1 MNFLHNPFGVRYIY
15 DLKRLDLNP
24 MGGMFMNVETS
35 KRVEKI
41 QKCPECSSEHISKD
55 YRRGELICEKC
66 GLVIDDYYIDE
77 GPEWRAFDSEQSES
91 RARTG
96 SPMNFLIHDKGLSTQ
111 ISWKNQ
117 DAYGRTIPHK
127 NRGQIYRV
135 RKWHRR
141 IRISNAT
148 ERNLASALRELDV
161 LSSKMGLPRSIR
173 ESAAMIYRQAV
184 EKNLIRGRSIE
195 IVIASS
201 LYAACRKCNVPRTL
215 TEVAQAADS
224 DEKQIGRAYRFLS
237 RELSLKLMPTR
248 PEEYI
253 RRFCSKLEL
262 ERDVISRGEEIID
275 KATDLGLTS
284 GKGPT
289 GVAAAAIY
297 ISSIL
302 EGTPRTQRAIA
313 EVAGV
318 TEVTIR
324 NRYKEIAEEIGIDIE
339 IK

>member
-1 MNFLHNPFGVRYIY
+1 M
-15 DLKRLDLNP
+15 DSEAKQ
-24 MGGMFMNVETS
+24 
-35 KRVEKI
+35 KVEKI
-41 QKCPECSSEHISKD
+41 QRCPECDSEHISKD
-55 YRRGELICEKC
+55 YRRGEIICENC
-66 GLVIDDYYIDE
+66 GLVLDDYYIDE
-77 GPEWRAFDSEQSES
+77 GPEWRAFDSQQKEK

-96 SPMNFLIHDKGLSTQ
+96 APMNYLTHDKGLSTQ
-111 ISWKNQ
+111 ISWKNK

-148 ERNLASALRELDV
+148 ERNLASALRELDR

-173 ESAAMIYRQAV
+173 ETSAMIYREAV

-195 IVIASS
+195 TVIASS
-201 LYAACRKCNVPRTL
+201 LYAGCRKCDVPRTL
-215 TEVAQAADS
+215 TEIANAAQA

-237 RELSLKLMPTR
+237 RELGLKLLPTR
-248 PEEYI
+248 PERYI
-253 RRFCSKLEL
+253 KRFCSKLEL
-262 ERDVISRGEEIID
+262 DRNVISKCEDIISQ
-275 KATDLGLTS
+275 ATDLGLTS

-289 GVAAAAIY
+289 GVAAASIY

-302 EGTPRTQRAIA
+302 EGDPRTQRAIA

-324 NRYKEIAEEIGIDIE
+324 NRYKEIAEEIGLVIE
-339 IK
+339 T

>member
-1 MNFLHNPFGVRYIY
+1 
-15 DLKRLDLNP
+15 
-24 MGGMFMNVETS
+24 MNVES
-35 KRVEKI
+35 PKRVEKI
-41 QKCPECSSEHISKD
+41 KECPECSSENLSKD
-55 YRRGELICEKC
+55 YGRGEIVCEMC
-66 GLVIDDYYIDE
+66 GLVVDDYYIDE
-77 GPEWRAFDSEQSES
+77 GPEWRAFDSAQRES

-96 SPMNFLIHDKGLSTQ
+96 APMNYLIHDKGLSTQ
-111 ISWKNQ
+111 ISWKNK

-148 ERNLASALRELDV
+148 ERNLATALRELDV

-173 ESAAMIYRQAV
+173 ECAAMIYRQAV

-237 RELSLKLMPTR
+237 RELTLKLMPTK

-253 RRFCSKLEL
+253 DRFCNKLEL
-262 ERDVISRGEEIID
+262 DRNVISRGENIINQ
-275 KATDLGLTS
+275 ATDLGLTS

-324 NRYKEIAEEIGIDIE
+324 NRYKEIAEEIGIE
-339 IK
+339 IDTN

>member
-1 MNFLHNPFGVRYIY
+1 MNSIADN
-15 DLKRLDLNP
+15 
-24 MGGMFMNVETS
+24 
-35 KRVEKI
+35 RVEKI
-41 QKCPECSSEHISKD
+41 EKCPECTSEHISKD
-55 YRRGELICEKC
+55 YGRGELICEKC

-77 GPEWRAFDSEQSES
+77 GPEWRSFDSEQRDE

-96 SPMNFLIHDKGLSTQ
+96 SPMNFMIHDKGLSTQ

-127 NRGQIYRV
+127 NRGQLYRV

-148 ERNLASALRELDV
+148 ERNLATALRELDV

-184 EKNLIRGRSIE
+184 DKNLIRGRSID
-195 IVIASS
+195 IVIAAS

-215 TEVAQAADS
+215 TEIANAAGT

-253 RRFCSKLEL
+253 KRFCSKLDL
-262 ERDVISRGEEIID
+262 DRSIVSKGVDIINQAD
-275 KATDLGLTS
+275 DLGLTS

-297 ISSIL
+297 ISSIM
-302 EGTPRTQRAIA
+302 EGDPRTQRAIS

-324 NRYKEIAEEIGIDIE
+324 NRYKEIAYMIGIDIDSYTD
-339 IK
+339 K

>member
-1 MNFLHNPFGVRYIY
+1 MQG
-15 DLKRLDLNP
+15 
-24 MGGMFMNVETS
+24 ES
-35 KRVEKI
+35 KIKVEKI
-41 QKCPECSSEHISKD
+41 TECPECQSEHISKD
-55 YRRGELICEKC
+55 YDRGEVICEKC
-66 GLVIDDYYIDE
+66 GLVLDDYYIDE
-77 GPEWRAFDSEQSES
+77 GPEWRAFDSVQREN

-96 SPMNFLIHDKGLSTQ
+96 APMNYLTHDKGLSTH
-111 ISWKNQ
+111 ISWKNK

-148 ERNLASALRELDV
+148 ERNLASALRELDR

-173 ESAAMIYRQAV
+173 ETAAMIYRQAV

-195 IVIASS
+195 TVIASS
-201 LYAACRKCNVPRTL
+201 LYAGCRKCDVPRTL
-215 TEVAQAADS
+215 TEISKAS
-224 DEKQIGRAYRFLS
+224 EIDEKQIGRAYRFLS

-253 RRFCSKLEL
+253 TRFCNKLEL
-262 ERDVISRGEEIID
+262 ERDVISTGQDIISQ
-275 KATDLGLTS
+275 ANDLGLTS

-297 ISSIL
+297 IASIV

-324 NRYKEIAEEIGIDIE
+324 NRYKEIAQKAGIEVDP
-339 IK
+339 

>member
-1 MNFLHNPFGVRYIY
+1 MQG
-15 DLKRLDLNP
+15 
-24 MGGMFMNVETS
+24 ET
-35 KRVEKI
+35 KNQIEKI
-41 QKCPECSSEHISKD
+41 ERCPECQSEHISKD
-55 YRRGELICEKC
+55 YHRGEIICENC

-77 GPEWRAFDSEQSES
+77 GPEWRAFDSEQKEN

-96 SPMNFLIHDKGLSTQ
+96 APMNYLTHDKGLSTQ
-111 ISWKNQ
+111 ISWKNK

-148 ERNLASALRELDV
+148 ERNLASALRELDR

-173 ESAAMIYRQAV
+173 ETAAMIYRQAV

-195 IVIASS
+195 TVIASS
-201 LYAACRKCNVPRTL
+201 LYAGCRKCDVPRTL
-215 TEVAQAADS
+215 TEIAQAAQA

-237 RELSLKLMPTR
+237 RELGLKLMPTK

-253 RRFCSKLEL
+253 TRFCSKLDL
-262 ERDVISRGEEIID
+262 DRGVISKGEDIISQ
-275 KATDLGLTS
+275 ATDKGLTS

-297 ISSIL
+297 ISSIV
-302 EGTPRTQRAIA
+302 EGDPRTQRAIA

-324 NRYKEIAEEIGIDIE
+324 NRYKEIAEEIGIEIE
-339 IK
+339 T

>member
-1 MNFLHNPFGVRYIY
+1 M
-15 DLKRLDLNP
+15 DSEAKQ
-24 MGGMFMNVETS
+24 E
-35 KRVEKI
+35 VEKI
-41 QKCPECSSEHISKD
+41 QRCPECDSEHISKD
-55 YRRGELICEKC
+55 YRRGEIICENC
-66 GLVIDDYYIDE
+66 GLVLDDYYIDE
-77 GPEWRAFDSEQSES
+77 GPEWRAFDSQQKEK

-96 SPMNFLIHDKGLSTQ
+96 APMNYLTHDKGLSTQ
-111 ISWKNQ
+111 ISWKNK

-148 ERNLASALRELDV
+148 ERNLASALRELDR

-173 ESAAMIYRQAV
+173 ETSAMIYREAV

-195 IVIASS
+195 TVIASS
-201 LYAACRKCNVPRTL
+201 LYAGCRKCDVPRTL
-215 TEVAQAADS
+215 TEIANAAQA

-237 RELSLKLMPTR
+237 RELGLKLLPTK
-248 PEEYI
+248 PERYI
-253 RRFCSKLEL
+253 KRFCSKLEL
-262 ERDVISRGEEIID
+262 NRDVISKCEEIISQ
-275 KATDLGLTS
+275 ATDLGLTS

-289 GVAAAAIY
+289 GVAAASIY

-302 EGTPRTQRAIA
+302 EGDPRTQRAIA

-324 NRYKEIAEEIGIDIE
+324 NRYKEIAEEIGIVIE
-339 IK
+339 T

>member
-1 MNFLHNPFGVRYIY
+1 MKDGYVKMENESQKKI
-15 DLKRLDLNP
+15 
-24 MGGMFMNVETS
+24 
-35 KRVEKI
+35 EKI
-41 QKCPECSSEHISKD
+41 QHCPECSSEHISKD
-55 YRRGELICEKC
+55 YHRGELLCENC
-66 GLVIDDYYIDE
+66 GLVLDDEYIDD
-77 GPEWRAFDSEQSES
+77 GPEWRAFDSKQKEK

-96 SPMNFLIHDKGLSTQ
+96 APMNYLSHDKGLSTS
-111 ISWKNQ
+111 ISWKNK

-141 IRISNAT
+141 IRVSNAT
-148 ERNLASALRELDV
+148 ERNLATALRELDR

-173 ESAAMIYRQAV
+173 ETAAMIYRKAV

-195 IVIASS
+195 TVIASS
-201 LYAACRKCNVPRTL
+201 LYAGCRKCDVPRTL
-215 TEVAQAADS
+215 TEISDVAQA

-237 RELSLKLMPTR
+237 RELQLKLLPTR
-248 PEEYI
+248 PENYI
-253 RRFCSKLEL
+253 KRFCSKLGL
-262 ERDVISRGEEIID
+262 GRNVINKGEEIIE
-275 KATDLGLTS
+275 KANELGLTS

-289 GVAAAAIY
+289 GIAAASIY

-302 EGTPRTQRAIA
+302 EGEPRTQRAIA

-324 NRYKEIAEEIGIDIE
+324 NRYKEIAEEIGITIE
-339 IK
+339 T

>member
-1 MNFLHNPFGVRYIY
+1 MDAENKKKI
-15 DLKRLDLNP
+15 
-24 MGGMFMNVETS
+24 
-35 KRVEKI
+35 EKI
-41 QKCPECSSEHISKD
+41 KKCPECSSEHIAKD
-55 YRRGELICEKC
+55 YHRGEVICENC

-77 GPEWRAFDSEQSES
+77 GPEWRAFDTQQKEK

-96 SPMNFLIHDKGLSTQ
+96 APMNYLTHDKGLSTQ
-111 ISWKNQ
+111 ISWKNK

-148 ERNLASALRELDV
+148 ERNLASALRELDR

-173 ESAAMIYRQAV
+173 ETSAMIYRRAV

-195 IVIASS
+195 TVIASS
-201 LYAACRKCNVPRTL
+201 LYAGCRKCDVPRTL
-215 TEVAQAADS
+215 TEISEAAQA

-237 RELSLKLMPTR
+237 RELGLKLLPTR

-253 RRFCSKLEL
+253 QRFCSKLDL
-262 ERDVISRGEEIID
+262 DRDVISKGEEIIS
-275 KATDLGLTS
+275 KATEKGLTS

-289 GVAAAAIY
+289 GIAAAAIY
-297 ISSIL
+297 IASIT
-302 EGTPRTQRAIA
+302 ENNPRTQRAIA

-324 NRYKEIAEEIGIDIE
+324 NRYKEIAKELDITVE
-339 IK
+339 T

>member
-1 MNFLHNPFGVRYIY
+1 MQG
-15 DLKRLDLNP
+15 
-24 MGGMFMNVETS
+24 ES
-35 KRVEKI
+35 KVKIEKI
-41 QKCPECSSEHISKD
+41 TECPECESEHISKD
-55 YRRGELICEKC
+55 YGRGEIICEKC
-66 GLVIDDYYIDE
+66 GLVLDDYYIDE
-77 GPEWRAFDSEQSES
+77 GPEWRAFDSVQRQN

-96 SPMNFLIHDKGLSTQ
+96 SPMNYLTHDKGLSTH
-111 ISWKNQ
+111 ISWKNK

-127 NRGQIYRV
+127 NRGQVYRV

-148 ERNLASALRELDV
+148 ERNLASALRELDR

-173 ESAAMIYRQAV
+173 ETAAMIYRQAV

-195 IVIASS
+195 TVIASS
-201 LYAACRKCNVPRTL
+201 LYAGCRKCDVPRTL
-215 TEVAQAADS
+215 TEISQAAS
-224 DEKQIGRAYRFLS
+224 IDEKQIGRAYRFLS

-253 RRFCSKLEL
+253 NRFCNKLEL
-262 ERDVISRGEEIID
+262 ERNVVSKGEDIINQ
-275 KATDLGLTS
+275 AAELGLTS

-297 ISSIL
+297 IASIV
-302 EGTPRTQRAIA
+302 EGTPRTQKAIA

-324 NRYKEIAEEIGIDIE
+324 NRYKEIAEKAGIE
-339 IK
+339 VNP

>member
-1 MNFLHNPFGVRYIY
+1 MNLEP
-15 DLKRLDLNP
+15 P
-24 MGGMFMNVETS
+24 

-41 QKCPECSSEHISKD
+41 EKCPECSSENLSKD
-55 YRRGELICEKC
+55 YGRGELICEIC
-66 GLVIDDYYIDE
+66 GLVVDDYYIDE
-77 GPEWRAFDSEQSES
+77 GPEWRAFDSAQMEN

-96 SPMNFLIHDKGLSTQ
+96 SPMNYLIHDKGLSTQ

-141 IRISNAT
+141 IRISNAS
-148 ERNLASALRELDV
+148 ERNLATALRELDV

-173 ESAAMIYRQAV
+173 ECAAMIYRQAV

-195 IVIASS
+195 IVIAAS
-201 LYAACRKCNVPRTL
+201 LYAACRKCEVPRTL
-215 TEVAQAADS
+215 TEVSQAADS

-237 RELSLKLMPTR
+237 RELTLKLLPTK
-248 PEEYI
+248 PEEYMN
-253 RRFCSKLEL
+253 RFCSLLEL
-262 ERDVISRGEEIID
+262 DRDVISRGQDIINQ
-275 KATDLGLTS
+275 ANDLGLTS

-302 EGTPRTQRAIA
+302 EGTPRTQKAIA

-324 NRYKEIAEEIGIDIE
+324 NRYKEIAEEIGLDIDPTVD
-339 IK
+339 KR

>member
-1 MNFLHNPFGVRYIY
+1 MQREKEV
-15 DLKRLDLNP
+15 
-24 MGGMFMNVETS
+24 
-35 KRVEKI
+35 RVEKI
-41 QKCPECSSEHISKD
+41 KECPECGGLHISKD
-55 YRRGELICEKC
+55 YGRGEVICEKC

-77 GPEWRAFDSEQSES
+77 GPEWRAFDSVQREN

-96 SPMNFLIHDKGLSTQ
+96 APMNYLTHDKGLSTH
-111 ISWKNQ
+111 ISWKNK

-127 NRGQIYRV
+127 NRGQVYRV

-148 ERNLASALRELDV
+148 ERNLASALRELDR

-173 ESAAMIYRQAV
+173 ETAAMIYRQAV

-195 IVIASS
+195 TVIASS
-201 LYAACRKCNVPRTL
+201 LYAGCRKCNVPRTL
-215 TEVAQAADS
+215 TEISQAADS

-253 RRFCSKLEL
+253 TRFCSKLEL
-262 ERDVISRGEEIID
+262 DRDVISRGEDIIS
-275 KATDLGLTS
+275 KATELGLTS

-297 ISSIL
+297 IASIV

-324 NRYKEIAEEIGIDIE
+324 NRYKEIAEEIGIE
-339 IK
+339 INP

>member
-1 MNFLHNPFGVRYIY
+1 M
-15 DLKRLDLNP
+15 DSEAKQ
-24 MGGMFMNVETS
+24 E
-35 KRVEKI
+35 VEKI
-41 QKCPECSSEHISKD
+41 QRCPECDSEHISKD
-55 YRRGELICEKC
+55 YRRGEIICENC
-66 GLVIDDYYIDE
+66 GLVLDDYYIDE
-77 GPEWRAFDSEQSES
+77 GPEWRAFDSQQKEK

-96 SPMNFLIHDKGLSTQ
+96 APMNYLTHDKGLSTQ
-111 ISWKNQ
+111 ISWKNK

-148 ERNLASALRELDV
+148 ERNLASALRELDR

-173 ESAAMIYRQAV
+173 ETSAMIYREAV

-195 IVIASS
+195 TVIASS
-201 LYAACRKCNVPRTL
+201 LYAGCRKCDVPRTL
-215 TEVAQAADS
+215 TEIANAAQA

-237 RELSLKLMPTR
+237 RELGLKLLPTK
-248 PEEYI
+248 PERYI
-253 RRFCSKLEL
+253 KRFCSKLEL
-262 ERDVISRGEEIID
+262 NREVISKCEEIISQ
-275 KATDLGLTS
+275 ATDLGLTS

-289 GVAAAAIY
+289 GVAAASIY

-302 EGTPRTQRAIA
+302 EGDPRTQRAIA

-324 NRYKEIAEEIGIDIE
+324 NRYKEIAEEIGIVIE
-339 IK
+339 T